1 MQGQNS
7 YHIVIVAFVFDRD
20 LNPVPP
26 DEGGPLLHQLEDGRV
41 VEAAD
46 GVVEQRVAVV
56 VADLQS
62 VAAQVI
68 DKLKGP
74 EHLSLKVQNVE
85 FDFDVSVFYCIL
97 STDTSK
103 SN

>member
-1 MQGQNS
+1 MQGQNT

-26 DEGGPLLHQLEDGRV
+26 DEGSPLLHQLEDGRV

-56 VADLQS
+56 VAYLQS
-62 VAAQVI
+62 VAAQVVNE
-68 DKLKGP
+68 LKSGP
-74 EHLSLKVQNVE
+74 NMIHIQSKT
-85 FDFDVSVFYCIL
+85 SVGLWWWSSC
-97 STDTSK
+97 
-103 SN
+103 